1 MDNYSIGELAHQS
14 GVHLETLRYYERIGL
29 IPAPPRSVSG
39 HRVYPATALVR
50 LSFIRQAQTLGFSL
64 TEIGELL
71 SLRRNKNDRCMDVI
85 RQIEAKQREVEEKIT
100 DLQAMRRALNR
111 MKALCHGDCLM
122 GDCPILENLDRG
134 GATRKAVSQRRNKKT
149 SRPRTQMLSILL
161 LGGCFWNL
169 HAQNAPQQQ
178 TPAKPEPV
186 EQEVTVYATRTE
198 DRLEDLPV
206 RVEVLDQ
213 DEIDEKTM
221 MTPGNIVMMLNETS
235 GLRVQTTSSSL
246 GASSIRIQGMKG
258 RYTRFLS
265 DGLPLFGQ
273 QGAGLGLLQIPP
285 LDLGQVEI
293 IKGVASALYGA
304 GAMGG
309 VVNLISR
316 RPDDRPVRD
325 FVVNQT
331 TLGGTDVSGFLEG
344 KFSPQLGGALLGSG
358 DWQLARDRD
367 GDGWADLAR
376 YGRGVTRPRLF
387 WDNGK
392 GRNGVLTGGFTYED
406 RSGGTMADKVLP
418 ATGNPYVEALTT
430 HREDVGG
437 TTQFL
442 LREKY
447 VVGIRGSYSSQH
459 HRHQFG
465 EVLERDRH
473 ELLFAEST
481 VRGTTGHNT
490 WVAGAAFERDA
501 YRPEDV
507 PRFRYTY
514 RSPAIFAQDDLQPV
528 PWLSLSVS
536 ARADFHSEYGTLFS
550 PRVSALLRGGAWT
563 SRLSLGQGFSAP
575 SALTEETEAAGLA
588 RLTIPAPLKV
598 ERGRGFTFDL
608 TRRWRLVTA
617 TATVFG
623 STITHPIYV
632 DQTSAYTLTN
642 LRVPTHN
649 VGVEFVSVLRKES
662 FSATA
667 SYVFTYTRQ
676 QPGLMPEAVP
686 LTPRHTAGLVGTW
699 EKPNNMRFGVEGY
712 YTGVQFLEDNP
723 YRRES
728 KPYVLVGFL
737 AEKQFGAFRLF
748 LNAENLGDVRQT
760 DTDPLLRPQRGVD
773 GRWTT
778 DAWAPLDGRVF
789 NGGVRMHF

>member
-1 MDNYSIGELAHQS
+1 MDNYSIDELAHQS

-29 IPAPPRSVSG
+29 MPAPPRSASG
-39 HRVYPATALVR
+39 HRTYPATALVR

-64 TEIGELL
+64 TEIGALL
-71 SLRRNKNDRCMDVI
+71 SLRRKKDDRCVDVI
-85 RQIEAKQREVEEKIT
+85 RQIEAKQREVEEKIA
-100 DLQAMRRALNR
+100 DLQTIRHALKR
-111 MKALCHGDCLM
+111 MKALCQGDCLVV
-122 GDCPILENLDRG
+122 DCLILENMDRG
-134 GATRKAVSQRRNKKT
+134 GAARKGTPPKQIKRT
-149 SRPRTQMLSILL
+149 SVARARMLILLL
-161 LGGCFWNL
+161 LGGYSWHL
-169 HAQNAPQQQ
+169 RAQNAPPQQQ
-178 TPAKPEPV
+178 PTPAVQQPTPTKPEPV
-186 EQEVTVYATRTE
+186 QEQVTVYATRTE
-198 DRLEDLPV
+198 GRLEDLPI

-213 DEIDEKTM
+213 DEIDEKTRM
-221 MTPGNIVMMLNETS
+221 APGNIVMMLNETS

-246 GASSIRIQGMKG
+246 GASSVRIQGMKG

-316 RPDDRPVRD
+316 KPGDKPTRD
-325 FVVNQT
+325 LIVNQT

-344 KFSPQLGGALLGSG
+344 KFNSQLGGALLGSG
-358 DWQLARDRD
+358 DWQRARDQDR
-367 GDGWADLAR
+367 DGWADLAR
-376 YGRGVTRPRLF
+376 YNRGVTRPRFF

-392 GRNGVLTGGFTYED
+392 GRNGLLTGGFTYED
-406 RSGGTMADKVLP
+406 RSGGTMPGRVLP
-418 ATGNPYVEALTT
+418 ATGNPYIESLTT

-437 TTQFL
+437 MAQFL
-442 LREKY
+442 IHDKY
-447 VVGIRGSYSSQH
+447 VAGVRGSYSSQYH
-459 HRHQFG
+459 CHQFG

-481 VRGTTGHNT
+481 LRGTTGRNT

-514 RSPAIFAQDDLQPV
+514 RSPGVFAQDDLQLV
-528 PWLSLSVS
+528 SWLSLSMS
-536 ARADFHSEYGTLFS
+536 ARVDFHNQYGTLFS
-550 PRVSALLRGGAWT
+550 PRISALLRGGAWT
-563 SRLSLGQGFSAP
+563 SRLSVGQGFSAP
-575 SALTEETEAAGLA
+575 SALTEETEAAGLT
-588 RLTIPAPLKV
+588 RLVIPTPLKV

-608 TRRWRLVTA
+608 TRRWSLVTA

-632 DQTSAYTLTN
+632 NQTGAYTLTN
-642 LRVPTHN
+642 LLVPTRN
-649 VGVEFVSVLRKES
+649 LGVELVSVLRKEA

-667 SYVFTYTRQ
+667 SYTFTDT
-676 QPGLMPEAVP
+676 QPQPANVKEAVP
-686 LTPRHTAGLVGTW
+686 LTPRHTTGLVGTW
-699 EKPNNMRFGVEGY
+699 EKPNNMRFGIEGY

-723 YRRES
+723 YRTES
-728 KPYVLVGFL
+728 KPYVLFGFL
-737 AEKQFGAFRLF
+737 VEK
-748 LNAENLGDVRQT
+748 
-760 DTDPLLRPQRGVD
+760 
-773 GRWTT
+773 
-778 DAWAPLDGRVF
+778 
-789 NGGVRMHF
+789 